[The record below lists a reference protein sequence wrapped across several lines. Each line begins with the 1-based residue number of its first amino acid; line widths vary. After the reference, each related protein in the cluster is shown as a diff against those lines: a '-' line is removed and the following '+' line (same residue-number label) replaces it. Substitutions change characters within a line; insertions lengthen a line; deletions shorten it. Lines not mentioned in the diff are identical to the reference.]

1 MVAVIGPAA
10 EGADMLTAAIT
21 VKLKSPSKTATREY
35 NDAAADPAGWFHD
48 ADTDVLF
55 EEETAND
62 VGGIRAVN
70 AGDE

>member
-1 MVAVIGPAA
+1 MVAVIGPGA
-10 EGADMLTAAIT
+10 EGADMLTDAIA
-21 VKLKSPSKTATREY
+21 VELKSLSKTATREY

-48 ADTDVLF
+48 AVTDVLF
-55 EEETAND
+55 KEEAAND